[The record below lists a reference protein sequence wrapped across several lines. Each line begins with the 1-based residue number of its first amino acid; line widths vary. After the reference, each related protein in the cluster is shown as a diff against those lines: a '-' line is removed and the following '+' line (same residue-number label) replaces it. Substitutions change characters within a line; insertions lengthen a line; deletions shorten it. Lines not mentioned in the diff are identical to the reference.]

1 MRNAVVVLGS
11 LVTVLACKHGDSQGE
26 NIDLPTGDDEPGL
39 ANADGWWRSSTFYE
53 VFVRSFADSDGD
65 GVGDFQGLTAQ
76 LDYLNDGDPSTDTDL
91 EVEGIWL
98 MPINPSPS
106 YHGYD
111 VTDYQ
116 EINPDYGT
124 LDDFDAFI
132 EAAHARGIKV
142 IMDFVLNH
150 GSSEHPWFRAALA
163 HPEAP
168 ERDYFI
174 FREDKPTSG
183 FERPWDG
190 ANTWHAAGSEVYYG
204 IFWSGMPDWNLAHP
218 EVETMMFDAMRFWL
232 ARGVDGF
239 RVDAVRYLIEN
250 DAGEVADLPET
261 HAFIRT
267 MRREIHR
274 DYPQALFVAE
284 AWTDSSR
291 IQGYYGE
298 GDEFQLAFS
307 FDIAGAV
314 IESAKDGL
322 RAGLNQA
329 MNTTASAF
337 SPDVNFQ
344 APFLTNHDMVRVKRQ
359 LGESEDGAMRI
370 SAATLFA
377 LPGTPFVY
385 YGEEIGMMGGAGG
398 QDEEK
403 RTPMRWTPE
412 ENGQFGFSTAT
423 PWRTTPEAEGI
434 DVESQTD
441 DPDSLLTLYRRL
453 IRLRNE
459 SSALNDGTVDIL
471 TVNGAF
477 RGVVAFLRENED
489 ERTVF
494 VANFDRAATSDAVQI
509 NVAGT
514 PTVLL
519 AEGESG
525 SLSSDGSTLDVGPL
539 AAQGFVFV
547 RLD

>member
-1 MRNAVVVLGS
+1 
-11 LVTVLACKHGDSQGE
+11 
-26 NIDLPTGDDEPGL
+26 
-39 ANADGWWRSSTFYE
+39 
-53 VFVRSFADSDGD
+53 
-65 GVGDFQGLTAQ
+65 
-76 LDYLNDGDPSTDTDL
+76 
-91 EVEGIWL
+91 
-98 MPINPSPS
+98 
-106 YHGYD
+106 
-111 VTDYQ
+111 
-116 EINPDYGT
+116 
-124 LDDFDAFI
+124 
-132 EAAHARGIKV
+132 
-142 IMDFVLNH
+142 
-150 GSSEHPWFRAALA
+150 
-163 HPEAP
+163 
-168 ERDYFI
+168 
-174 FREDKPTSG
+174 
-183 FERPWDG
+183 
-190 ANTWHAAGSEVYYG
+190 
-204 IFWSGMPDWNLAHP
+204 
-218 EVETMMFDAMRFWL
+218 
-232 ARGVDGF
+232 
-239 RVDAVRYLIEN
+239 
-250 DAGEVADLPET
+250 
-261 HAFIRT
+261 
-267 MRREIHR
+267 
-274 DYPQALFVAE
+274 
-284 AWTDSSR
+284 
-291 IQGYYGE
+291 
-298 GDEFQLAFS
+298 
-307 FDIAGAV
+307 
-314 IESAKDGL
+314 
-322 RAGLNQA
+322 
-329 MNTTASAF
+329 
-337 SPDVNFQ
+337 
-344 APFLTNHDMVRVKRQ
+344 
-359 LGESEDGAMRI
+359 
-370 SAATLFA
+370 
-377 LPGTPFVY
+377 
-385 YGEEIGMMGGAGG
+385 MGGAGG